1 MFTTSRDVT
10 YERFNNRHP
19 ESDNMQRSFIYLM
32 FLASL
37 LVDTPG
43 QLRALDE
50 QESLSLLVRTLDTID
65 DPAVQTALLQGM
77 LNGLDGRRNIPAP
90 AAWGKVGAKLAK
102 SDNAQVRELASRL
115 SQIFGDEAAMQRALA
130 TVQDRSRQLA
140 ARRRALH
147 SLLSQKNKSV
157 SALLEPLLDEP
168 ELRLDAIRGYAA
180 IENIR
185 APEILLP
192 RYLKWPSE
200 HRQAII
206 ETLATRRK
214 YAESLLAAIKAKQIP
229 RADIPSHVARSLS
242 LILGE
247 AFVKVYGNVQQLS
260 VDRTKQINKYKE
272 LLSSTALA
280 DADPAKGRL
289 IFKETCAACHVLYE
303 AGGKIGPDLTGSN
316 RANLDY
322 ILLNSI
328 DPSYDVPQGYKM
340 VIIQTI
346 DGRVLNGVIAE
357 ENAQRIILKTVQ
369 QPTVVILKSDIED
382 RKISPKSMMP
392 DGQLDKLKPQEV
404 MNLIKY
410 LQTTEQVE
418 LAQ

>member
-1 MFTTSRDVT
+1 M
-10 YERFNNRHP
+10 HP
-19 ESDNMQRSFIYLM
+19 ESDKMQRSMIYLI
-32 FLASL
+32 LLTSL
-37 LVDTPG
+37 IVYTPD
-43 QLRALDE
+43 QLSAVDE
-50 QESLSLLVRTLDTID
+50 QESLALLVETLDTID

-77 LNGLDGRRNIPAP
+77 LNALDGRRNVPAP
-90 AAWGKVGAKLAK
+90 AAWLKVGAKLAK
-102 SDNAQVRELASRL
+102 SDNPQVRELVSRL

-130 TVQDRSRQLA
+130 TVQDRSSQLD

-147 SLLSQKNKSV
+147 SLLSQKNKGV
-157 SALLEPLLDEP
+157 SALLEQLLDEP

-180 IENIR
+180 IENER

-192 RYLKWPSE
+192 RYVKWTSE

-214 YAESLLAAIKAKQIP
+214 YAESLLAAIKAKKIP
-229 RADIPSHVARSLS
+229 IADIPSHVARSLS
-242 LILGE
+242 LILGDS
-247 AFVKVYGNVQQLS
+247 FVEVYGDVRQLS

-272 LLSSTALA
+272 LLSSTAFA
-280 DADPAKGRL
+280 NADPSSGRL
-289 IFKETCAACHVLYE
+289 IFKETCAACHVLYGT
-303 AGGKIGPDLTGSN
+303 GGKIGPDLTGSN

-340 VIIQTI
+340 VIIHTV

-369 QPTVVILKSDIED
+369 QPTVVILKSDIEA